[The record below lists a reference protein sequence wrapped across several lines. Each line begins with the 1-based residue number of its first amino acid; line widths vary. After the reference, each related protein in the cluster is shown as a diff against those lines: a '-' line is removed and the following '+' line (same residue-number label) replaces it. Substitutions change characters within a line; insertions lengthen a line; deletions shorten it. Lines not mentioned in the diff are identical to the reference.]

1 MKRSA
6 SKGNTNHEK
15 KKKEE
20 EINFSITVSYFV
32 MTTNEIKPSA
42 LTYISNTN
50 V

>member
-15 KKKEE
+15 KKKKKKD
-20 EINFSITVSYFV
+20 NFFITVSYFV
-32 MTTNEIKPSA
+32 MTTNKIKPSA